1 MIDIDTGVPATTRR
15 AWFGLAVLILPVLL
29 VSMDMSVLYLAMPT
43 LTAHLDPDAT
53 QQLWILDIYG
63 FLLAGLLV
71 TMGNLG
77 DRIGRRNIL
86 LAGASVFGLASVLAA
101 FAPNAAVL
109 IAARALMGIGGATLL
124 PSSLALISSLFPDPR
139 RRATAIGIWTAF
151 FAGGS
156 AAGPLIGGL
165 LLHQFW
171 WGSVFLINT
180 PVLLV
185 LLALG
190 PFVLPEH
197 REAARGP
204 LDLLSVA
211 MSIAGILPVIYAI
224 KRMAAEGID
233 ALAVVLGVF
242 GLVVLMAFVRRQRHL
257 AEPLLD
263 LSLFRRG
270 LFPVAIG
277 TSTVGMMALAG
288 SSYLVSTYL
297 QSVAGKDVLTAALLG
312 IPAAAA
318 VFACSMGGAR
328 VARRLGTRAAFVTA
342 LSAAA
347 AGTVMLFGLGVDG
360 GIGWYIAG
368 STIAGMGYGIMF
380 TLVSDVSVSSVPPE
394 RAGSAV
400 GISETSFE
408 LGNGLGLALL
418 GSLAA
423 LVFRSGGHYAPTL
436 GEALVRAGGDAAL
449 AHAARSSFVDGLHAA
464 TATGAG
470 LLAIMAVIAVFAGRR
485 RTAERPQVGGTA
497 DSVTQS

>member
-1 MIDIDTGVPATTRR
+1 MIDIDTGVSATTRR
-15 AWFGLAVLILPVLL
+15 AWLGLAALILPVLL

-43 LTAHLDPDAT
+43 LTAHLNPDAT

-86 LAGASVFGLASVLAA
+86 LAGAGLFGLASALAA
-101 FAPNAAVL
+101 FAPSAGVL

-139 RRATAIGIWTAF
+139 RRSVAIGVWTAF

-171 WGSVFLINT
+171 WGSVFLINL
-180 PVLLV
+180 PVVLV

-197 REAARGP
+197 REGARGP

-224 KRMAAEGID
+224 KRMAAEGVD
-233 ALAVVLGVF
+233 AIAVLLGLFGIAVLI
-242 GLVVLMAFVRRQRHL
+242 AFVRRQRHL

-270 LFPVAIG
+270 LFSVAIG

-288 SSYLVSTYL
+288 TSYLVSTYL

-312 IPAAAA
+312 IPAAVV
-318 VFACSMGGAR
+318 VFACSIGGAR
-328 VARRLGTRAAFVTA
+328 VARWLGRRAAFASA
-342 LSAAA
+342 LGAAA
-347 AGTVMLFGLGVDG
+347 AGNLMLFGLGIDG
-360 GIGWYIAG
+360 GIGWYVAG

-380 TLVSDVSVSSVPPE
+380 TLVSEVSVASVPAE

-423 LVFRSGGHYAPTL
+423 LLFRSGGKFAPTL
-436 GEALVRAGGDAAL
+436 GETLERAGGDAAL
-449 AHAARSSFVDGLHAA
+449 AHAARMSFVDGLHAA

-485 RTAERPQVGGTA
+485 SA
-497 DSVTQS
+497 

>member
-1 MIDIDTGVPATTRR
+1 MSETGTGVPVAARR
-15 AWFGLAVLILPVLL
+15 ARLGLAVLILPVLL

-43 LTAHLDPDAT
+43 VTAHLDPDAT

-63 FLLAGLLV
+63 FLIAGLLI

-86 LAGASVFGLASVLAA
+86 LAGACVFGAASVLAA
-101 FAPNAAVL
+101 FAPSAAVP
-109 IAARALMGIGGATLL
+109 IAARALMGLGGATLL

-139 RRATAIGIWTAF
+139 RRAAAIGVWTAF

-156 AAGPLIGGL
+156 AVGPLLGGM

-180 PVLLV
+180 PVLLI
-185 LLALG
+185 LLVLG

-197 REAARGP
+197 RAAGRGP

-211 MSIAGILPVIYAI
+211 MSIGGILPVVYAV
-224 KRMAAEGID
+224 KQAAAAGID
-233 ALAVVLGVF
+233 VPTVLIGLVGVVVLV
-242 GLVVLMAFVRRQRHL
+242 AFVRRQRHL

-270 LFPVAIG
+270 LFSVAIG
-277 TSTVGMMALAG
+277 SSLAGMMSLAAM
-288 SSYLVSTYL
+288 SYLASTYL
-297 QSVAGKDVLTAALLG
+297 QSVAGRDVLSAALLG
-312 IPAAAA
+312 IPAAVV
-318 VFACSMGGAR
+318 VFVCSMGGAR
-328 VARRLGTRAAFVTA
+328 VARGLGTRTAFACALGLAAVGNLM
-342 LSAAA
+342 LS
-347 AGTVMLFGLGVDG
+347 GLGAEG
-360 GIGWYIAG
+360 GIAWYVAG
-368 STIAGMGYGIMF
+368 STVAGVGYGTMF
-380 TLVSDVSVSSVPPE
+380 TLVSEVSVASVPAE

-408 LGNGLGLALL
+408 LGNALGLALL

-436 GEALVRAGGDAAL
+436 GETVARAGGDAGL
-449 AHAARSSFVDGLHAA
+449 VRAARGSFVDGMHVA
-464 TATGAG
+464 TTVGAG
-470 LLAIMAVIAVFAGRR
+470 LLALMAVIAVFGGRGR
-485 RTAERPQVGGTA
+485 AEPVKRDSAVEATATG
-497 DSVTQS
+497 